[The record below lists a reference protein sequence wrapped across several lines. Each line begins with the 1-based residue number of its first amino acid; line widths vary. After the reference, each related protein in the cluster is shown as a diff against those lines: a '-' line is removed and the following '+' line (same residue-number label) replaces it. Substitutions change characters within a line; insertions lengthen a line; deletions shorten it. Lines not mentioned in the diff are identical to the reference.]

1 MLPLTFADQA
11 DYDKVKSTDKISI
24 LGLGEFAEGKPL
36 TAELKHE
43 DGTTETISLNHTFN
57 DGQIVWF
64 KNGSALNAMAKAK
77 AAEKKA

>member
-11 DYDKVKSTDKISI
+11 DYDKVKATDKISI
-24 LGLGEFAEGKPL
+24 LGLAEFAEGKPL

-77 AAEKKA
+77 AAEKK